1 MTDPRITPANTRAA
15 LDSLRG
21 TVNAPH
27 FNEGEAA
34 QLIQPLTDLL
44 ASPGGK
50 RERQLLLGDGFTV
63 IDRHEGY
70 AFGQATKD
78 GFCGYIPEI
87 ALGKAEIPTHWV
99 GAPMTT
105 LYPDANIKVKETG
118 ALTLGARVTALGEVG
133 KFTETTRGFLPT
145 LHLKPIG
152 DWHKDPVAIAQTYLG
167 TPYLWGGNSRA
178 GLDCSG
184 LVQACLMSCGLA
196 CPGDADMQ
204 QDLGKPIS
212 EKAALK
218 RGDLLF
224 WDGHVALCMNADFM
238 IHATAAFMAVVMEN
252 TRSAIKRITDQGG
265 GPVTAR
271 RRVL

>member
-15 LDSLRG
+15 LISLRG
-21 TVNAPH
+21 TVDAPH
-27 FNEGEAA
+27 YTHGEPG

-44 ASPGGK
+44 ASPNGK
-50 RERQLLLGDGFTV
+50 RERQLLLGDHFTI

-78 GFCGYIPEI
+78 GFCGYLPET
-87 ALGKAEIPTHWV
+87 ALGAAESPTHWV
-99 GAPMTT
+99 AAPMTT
-105 LYPDANIKVKETG
+105 LYPDANFKVKETG
-118 ALTLGARVTALGEVG
+118 CLTLGARLTALDEHG
-133 KFTETTRGFLPT
+133 KFTQTTRGFVPT
-145 LHLKPIG
+145 LHLKPLG
-152 DWHKDPVAIAQTYLG
+152 EWHKDPVAIAQTYLG

-184 LVQACLMSCGLA
+184 LVQACLMSCGKD
-196 CPGDADMQ
+196 CPGDADLQ
-204 QDLGKPIS
+204 QALGKPIS

-238 IHATAAFMAVVMEN
+238 IHATAAFMSVVMEN

-271 RRVL
+271 RRVF

>member
-15 LDSLRG
+15 LESLRG
-21 TVNAPH
+21 TVDAPLYTK
-27 FNEGEAA
+27 GDLA
-34 QLIQPLTDLL
+34 QLIHPLTDLL
-44 ASPGGK
+44 ASPNGK
-50 RERQLLLGDGFTV
+50 RERQLLLGDHFTV
-63 IDRHEGY
+63 IDRHEGF
-70 AFGQATKD
+70 AFGQSTKD
-78 GFCGYIPEI
+78 GFCGYLPDS
-87 ALGKAEIPTHWV
+87 ALGPAETPTHWV
-99 GAPMTT
+99 AAPMTT
-105 LYPDANIKVKETG
+105 LYPEASIKARETG
-118 ALTLGARVTALGEVG
+118 ALTLGARLTAIGEHG
-133 KFTETTRGFLPT
+133 KFTQTTRGYVPT

-184 LVQACLMSCGLA
+184 LVQACLLSCGHP
-196 CPGDADMQ
+196 CPGDADLQ
-204 QDLGKPIS
+204 QALGKPIA

-224 WDGHVALCMNADFM
+224 WNGHVALCMNADFM

-265 GPVTAR
+265 GPVIAR

>member
-1 MTDPRITPANTRAA
+1 MTDPRITPANGRAA
-15 LDSLRG
+15 LESLRG
-21 TVNAPH
+21 TVTAPH
-27 FNEGEAA
+27 FTNGEPA

-44 ASPGGK
+44 AAPGGR

-63 IDRHEGY
+63 IDRHDGY
-70 AFGQATKD
+70 AFGQANKD
-78 GFCGYIPEI
+78 GFCGYLPES
-87 ALGKAEIPTHWV
+87 ALGLAEIPTHWV
-99 GAPMTT
+99 AAPMTT
-105 LYPDANIKVKETG
+105 LYPDANMKVKETG
-118 ALTLGARVTALGEVG
+118 SLTLGARVTAIAEFG
-133 KFTETTRGFLPT
+133 KFTQTTRGFVPT

-184 LVQACLMSCGLA
+184 LVQACLMSCGHA
-196 CPGDADMQ
+196 CPGDADLQ
-204 QDLGKPIS
+204 QALGKPIS

-252 TRSAIKRITDQGG
+252 TRSAIKRIADQGY
-265 GPVTAR
+265 GPVIAR
-271 RRVL
+271 RRVI

>member
-1 MTDPRITPANTRAA
+1 MTDPRITPANSRAA
-15 LDSLRG
+15 LESLRG
-21 TVNAPH
+21 TVDAPH
-27 FNEGEAA
+27 YTEGEAA
-34 QLIQPLTDLL
+34 QLIAPLTDLL

-50 RERQLLLGDGFTV
+50 RERQLLLGDGFTI
-63 IDRHEGY
+63 IDRHQGY
-70 AFGQATKD
+70 AFGQAGKD
-78 GFCGYIPEI
+78 GFCGYLPEPS
-87 ALGKAEIPTHWV
+87 LGPAESPTHWV
-99 GAPMTT
+99 AAPMTT
-105 LYPDANIKVKETG
+105 LYPQPNIKIREIG
-118 ALTLGARVTALGEVG
+118 ALTLGARVTAIAESG
-133 KFTETTRGFLPT
+133 KFTQTTRGFVPT

-196 CPGDADMQ
+196 CPGDADLQ

>member
-1 MTDPRITPANTRAA
+1 MTPANSRAA
-15 LDSLRG
+15 LERLRG
-21 TVNAPH
+21 TVEAARYTR
-27 FNEGEAA
+27 GEPA
-34 QLIQPLTDLL
+34 QLIAPLTDLL

-63 IDRHEGY
+63 IDRHEGF
-70 AFGQATKD
+70 AFGQSSKD
-78 GFCGYIPEI
+78 GFCGYLPEV
-87 ALGKAEIPTHWV
+87 ALGPTETSTHWV
-99 GAPMTT
+99 AAPMTT
-105 LYPDANIKVKETG
+105 IYPEANIKSREIG
-118 ALTLGARVTALGEVG
+118 ALTLGARVTALGEDG
-133 KFTETTRGFLPT
+133 KFTRTTRGYVPS

-184 LVQACLMSCGLA
+184 LVQACLMSCGYD
-196 CPGDADMQ
+196 CPGDSDLQ
-204 QDLGKPIS
+204 QVLGKPVS

-224 WDGHVALCMNADFM
+224 WDGHVAMCMNGDFM

-252 TRSAIKRITDQGG
+252 TRSAIRRIIDQGG
-265 GPVTAR
+265 GPVVAR

>member
-1 MTDPRITPANTRAA
+1 MTDPRITPANSRAA

-21 TVNAPH
+21 TVDAPH
-27 FNEGEAA
+27 YTKGEAT
-34 QLIQPLTDLL
+34 QLLAPLTDLL

-63 IDRHEGY
+63 IDCHQGF
-70 AFGQATKD
+70 AFGQASKD
-78 GFCGYIPEI
+78 GFCGYLPEA
-87 ALGKAEIPTHWV
+87 ALGPAETPTHWV
-99 GAPMTT
+99 AAPMTT
-105 LYPDANIKVKETG
+105 LYPEANIKVREIG
-118 ALTLGARVTALGEVG
+118 ALTLGARVTATGNSG
-133 KFTETTRGFLPT
+133 KFTQTTRGFVPS

-152 DWHKDPVAIAQTYLG
+152 EWHKDPVAIAQTYLG

-184 LVQACLMSCGLA
+184 LVQACLMSCGLN
-196 CPGDADMQ
+196 CPGDSDLQ
-204 QDLGKPIS
+204 QTLGKPIS

-252 TRSAIKRITDQGG
+252 TRSAIKRIIEQGG

>member
-1 MTDPRITPANTRAA
+1 MTDPRITPANSRAA
-15 LDSLRG
+15 LEGLRG
-21 TVNAPH
+21 TIASAH
-27 FNEGEAA
+27 FTPGEPA

-44 ASPGGK
+44 AAPGGK

-78 GFCGYIPEI
+78 GYCGYLPET
-87 ALGKAEIPTHWV
+87 ALGPAQTPTHWV
-99 GAPMTT
+99 AAPMTT
-105 LYPDANIKVKETG
+105 LYPEANLKIREIG
-118 ALTLGARVTALGEVG
+118 ALTLGARVTALAEVG
-133 KFTETTRGFLPT
+133 KFTQTTGGYVPT

-152 DWHKDPVAIAQTYLG
+152 EWHKDPVAIAQTYLG

-184 LVQACLMSCGLA
+184 LVQACLMSVGHS
-196 CPGDADMQ
+196 CPGDADLQ
-204 QDLGKPIS
+204 QALGKPIS

-224 WDGHVALCMNADFM
+224 WDGHVAMCMNADFM

-252 TRSAIKRITDQGG
+252 TRSAIKRIADQGG
-265 GPVTAR
+265 GPVIAR

>member
-1 MTDPRITPANTRAA
+1 MTDPRITPANSRAA

-21 TVNAPH
+21 TVDAPH
-27 FNEGEAA
+27 YTQGEAT
-34 QLIQPLTDLL
+34 QLLVPLTDLL

-63 IDRHEGY
+63 IDRHQGF
-70 AFGQATKD
+70 AFGQASKD
-78 GFCGYIPEI
+78 GFCGYLPEA
-87 ALGKAEIPTHWV
+87 ALGPAETPTHWV
-99 GAPMTT
+99 AAPMTT
-105 LYPDANIKVKETG
+105 LYPEANIKVREIG
-118 ALTLGARVTALGEVG
+118 ALTLGARVTATGNSG
-133 KFTETTRGFLPT
+133 KFTQTTCGFVPS

-152 DWHKDPVAIAQTYLG
+152 EWHKDPVAIAQTYLG

-184 LVQACLMSCGLA
+184 LVQACLMSCGLN
-196 CPGDADMQ
+196 CPGDSDLQ
-204 QDLGKPIS
+204 QTLGKPIS
-212 EKAALK
+212 EKAALT

-252 TRSAIKRITDQGG
+252 TRSAIKRIIEQGG
-265 GPVTAR
+265 GPVIAR

>member
-1 MTDPRITPANTRAA
+1 MTDPRITPANSRAA
-15 LDSLRG
+15 LESLRG
-21 TVNAPH
+21 TIDAAH
-27 FNEGEAA
+27 YTMGEPA

-63 IDRHEGY
+63 IDRHQGF

-78 GFCGYIPEI
+78 GFCGYLPET
-87 ALGKAEIPTHWV
+87 ALGPAETPTHWV
-99 GAPMTT
+99 AAPMTT
-105 LYPDANIKVKETG
+105 LYPDANLKIREIG
-118 ALTLGARVTALGEVG
+118 ALTLGARVTATRDAG
-133 KFTETTRGFLPT
+133 KFTQTTRGFVPT

-184 LVQACLMSCGLA
+184 LVQACLMSCGLN
-196 CPGDADMQ
+196 CPGDSDLQ
-204 QDLGKPIS
+204 QTLGKPVS

-224 WDGHVALCMNADFM
+224 WDGHVAMCMNADFM

-252 TRSAIKRITDQGG
+252 TRSAIKRIIEQGG
-265 GPVTAR
+265 GPVIAR

>member
-1 MTDPRITPANTRAA
+1 MTDPRITPANIRAA
-15 LDSLRG
+15 LESLRG
-21 TVNAPH
+21 TVDAPH
-27 FNEGEAA
+27 FTMGEPA
-34 QLIQPLTDLL
+34 QLIRPLTDLL

-50 RERQLLLGDGFTV
+50 RERQLLLGDHFTI
-63 IDRHEGY
+63 IDRFEGY

-78 GFCGYIPEI
+78 GFCGYLPEYS
-87 ALGKAEIPTHWV
+87 LGPSETATHWV
-99 GAPMTT
+99 AAPMTM
-105 LYPDANIKVKETG
+105 LYPDANLKTHEIG
-118 ALTLGARVTALGEVG
+118 SLTLGARLTAIGEHG
-133 KFTETTRGFLPT
+133 KFTQTTRGYVPT

-152 DWHKDPVAIAQTYLG
+152 EWHKDPVAIAQTYLG

-184 LVQACLMSCGLA
+184 LVQACLMSCGQE
-196 CPGDADMQ
+196 CPGDSDLQ
-204 QDLGKPIS
+204 QALGKPIS

-252 TRSAIKRITDQGG
+252 TRSAIKRITEQRG
-265 GPVTAR
+265 GPVIAR

>member
-15 LDSLRG
+15 LESLRG
-21 TVNAPH
+21 TVDAPLYTK
-27 FNEGEAA
+27 GEPA
-34 QLIQPLTDLL
+34 QLIHPLTDLL
-44 ASPGGK
+44 ASPNGK

-63 IDRHEGY
+63 IDRHEGF
-70 AFGQATKD
+70 AFGQSTKD
-78 GFCGYIPEI
+78 GFCGYLPDS
-87 ALGKAEIPTHWV
+87 ALGPAETPTHWV
-99 GAPMTT
+99 AAPMTT
-105 LYPDANIKVKETG
+105 LYPEASIKARETG
-118 ALTLGARVTALGEVG
+118 ALTLGARLTALGEVG
-133 KFTETTRGFLPT
+133 KFTQTTRGYVPT

-184 LVQACLMSCGLA
+184 LVQACLLSCGHP
-196 CPGDADMQ
+196 CPGDADLQ
-204 QDLGKPIS
+204 QALGKPIA

-224 WDGHVALCMNADFM
+224 WNGHVALCMNADFM

-265 GPVTAR
+265 GPVIAR

>member
-1 MTDPRITPANTRAA
+1 MTDPRITPANARAA
-15 LDSLRG
+15 LDTLRG
-21 TVNAPH
+21 SSDAPH
-27 FNEGEAA
+27 FTKGEAA

-44 ASPGGK
+44 ASPGGA

-63 IDRHEGY
+63 IDRHQGY

-78 GFCGYIPEI
+78 GFCGYLPET
-87 ALGKAEIPTHWV
+87 ALGAAEAPTHWV
-99 GAPMTT
+99 AAPMTT
-105 LYPDANIKVKETG
+105 LYPEASIKVKETG
-118 ALTLGARVTALGEVG
+118 ALTLGARVTRLGETG
-133 KFTETTRGFLPT
+133 KFTHTTRGYVPT
-145 LHLKPIG
+145 LHLKAIG

-184 LVQACLMSCGLA
+184 LVQACLMSVGKE
-196 CPGDADMQ
+196 CPGDSDLQ
-204 QDLGKPIS
+204 QALGKPIA

-224 WDGHVALCMNADFM
+224 WDGHVAICMNADFM

-252 TRSAIKRITDQGG
+252 TRSAIKRIVDQGG
-265 GPVTAR
+265 GAVIAR